1 MDSDNETK
9 PTEELKSQVE
19 EFKSQVEM
27 LKKEKDRIKRDF
39 ENRLED
45 AEDDAKEKLA
55 AKDVVIDQMKA
66 SKV

>member
-1 MDSDNETK
+1 
-9 PTEELKSQVE
+9 
-19 EFKSQVEM
+19 M

>member
-19 EFKSQVEM
+19 EFKSQAEM

-45 AEDDAKEKLA
+45 AEDDTKEKLA
-55 AKDVVIDQMKA
+55 AKDVVINQMKA
-66 SKV
+66 